1 MAWVATQNFREVD
14 RLLSHSDPVA
24 TLHFKQL
31 GADARPLLRYQASE
45 FNRWLFHGW
54 DNAQLIDGS
63 AILFLLLFW
72 SRENKMTL
80 SGILLLLILA
90 AIQRFVLTPEII
102 GLGRMLDFA
111 PAGALTREHNQFW
124 IAHSAYSGVELAKWC
139 VILVLA
145 GNMVFSRQR
154 SGRSRD
160 SRNQLDRV
168 DKRNHRRVDR

>member
-54 DNAQLIDGS
+54 DNAQLIGGS

-111 PAGALTREHNQFW
+111 PAGALTRSSVLSGPSSQRVT
-124 IAHSAYSGVELAKWC
+124 SLKLSQYSRAEVAA
-139 VILVLA
+139 V
-145 GNMVFSRQR
+145 
-154 SGRSRD
+154 
-160 SRNQLDRV
+160 RV
-168 DKRNHRRVDR
+168 SQ